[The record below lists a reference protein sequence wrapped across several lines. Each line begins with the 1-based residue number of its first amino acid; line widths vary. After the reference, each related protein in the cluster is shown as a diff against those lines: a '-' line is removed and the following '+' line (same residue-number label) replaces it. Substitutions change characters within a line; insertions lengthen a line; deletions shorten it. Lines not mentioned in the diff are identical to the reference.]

1 MPSRRYRPAV
11 FAMLFAAGCA
21 KPPPVRPESPPP
33 PVSVAVAQK
42 KTVPVQIR
50 AIGTVK
56 VISTVSVR
64 PRVGGEITAVHFAEG
79 TDVKKGD
86 KLFTIDPRPYDAAV
100 KIAEANV
107 AKNVAVLKGAELD
120 LRRVTRTGST
130 AVSGAELDAARTAVE
145 SAKAAVAADE
155 AAVNSARLQAG
166 YTVITAPIDGR
177 AGAILVT
184 PGNLVAASDV
194 NPLVVL
200 NQVSPITVAFSVPEQ
215 QLPAIA
221 AARAIDLLE
230 RPAGRE
236 VRAGVPLKVEADL
249 RGGGPLAAGT
259 LEFVDNTVDVATGTL
274 TCKALFAN
282 ADRKLWPGLFV
293 DVTLTLGERPDSV
306 VVPVAAVQT
315 GQQGQYVYVVG
326 AGDKA
331 EARPVTVA
339 FEVAGEAVIASGVK
353 PGEAVIVDGQLR
365 VAPGLTVDVKNRPA
379 DPVNSGGAAK

>member
-11 FAMLFAAGCA
+11 FALLLAAGCA
-21 KPPPVRPESPPP
+21 KPPPARPESPPP

-64 PRVGGEITAVHFAEG
+64 PRAGGEITAVHFAEG

-130 AVSGAELDAARTAVE
+130 AVSAAELDAARTAVE

-184 PGNLVAASDV
+184 PGNLVAASDL

-215 QLPAIA
+215 QLPALA
-221 AARAIDLLE
+221 AARAT
-230 RPAGRE
+230 G
-236 VRAGVPLKVEADL
+236 PLKVEADL

-339 FEVAGEAVIASGVK
+339 FEVAGEAVLASGVK
-353 PGEAVIVDGQLR
+353 PGEAVIIDGQLR
-365 VAPGLTVDVKNRPA
+365 VAPGLTVDVKGRPA
-379 DPVNSGGAAK
+379 ELVKSGGAGK